1 MQNQSTRLIKAKID
15 ELHPTQLT
23 VGFATVDK
31 KMQKWKG
38 MSGGKREAY
47 LSENWIPA
55 IRAPGGEYY
64 IVDHHHLGV
73 ALLKSHIKHVRLL
86 LLKDLSA
93 LHAED
98 FWMAMDHYNWVHP
111 YNAKGR
117 RESFSAIPSSL
128 SDLVDDPYRSLVD
141 DVHQLGGFATTS
153 MLYEEFL
160 WADFFR
166 QRLKLKKNAASW
178 SDVVADA
185 LVLAKQPGAKALPG
199 WCGMDED

>member
-1 MQNQSTRLIKAKID
+1 
-15 ELHPTQLT
+15 
-23 VGFATVDK
+23 
-31 KMQKWKG
+31 
-38 MSGGKREAY
+38 
-47 LSENWIPA
+47 
-55 IRAPGGEYY
+55 
-64 IVDHHHLGV
+64 
-73 ALLKSHIKHVRLL
+73 
-86 LLKDLSA
+86 